1 MDEHE
6 WGYDPKTKMMKRI
19 LTLWTSLYLLSFS
32 AVSQGTATSSLSPAT
47 GSVSTRNVKPSRIQY
62 GTASY
67 YHDKFEGRKT
77 ANGEIFTQKGMTCAH
92 NSLPLGTWVRVTNLR
107 NRKTVVVRVT
117 DRLHPKNPR
126 LVDLSKS
133 AAKKLGYTG
142 HGLTKVKVEVLGK
155 NAEAIAI
162 K

>member
-1 MDEHE
+1 M
-6 WGYDPKTKMMKRI
+6 TMKFI
-19 LTLWTSLYLLSFS
+19 LTVWTLLHLLSFS
-32 AVSQGTATSSLSPAT
+32 ASAQGETASAFNTSS
-47 GSVSTRNVKPSRIQY
+47 VSSANTRNVKPSKIQY

-92 NSLPLGTWVRVTNLR
+92 NSLPLGTWVRVTNLK
-107 NRKTVVVRVT
+107 NRKSVVVRVT
-117 DRLHPKNPR
+117 DRLHHKNPR

-142 HGLTKVKVEVLGK
+142 EGLTKVKVEVLGK
-155 NAEAIAI
+155 NAGSMAI